1 MSKNDPKVSIIIP
14 VYNGA
19 DYMKYAIDS
28 ALNQT
33 YKNIEVIVVNDGSK
47 DDGKT
52 KKIAKEYG
60 NKIKYYEKENGGVST
75 ALNLAIKK
83 MTGDYFSWLSHDD
96 EYFPTKVEEE
106 VTALKNTTKTI
117 AISDFCTI
125 DEHGVFM
132 NNITF
137 EHEKVEN
144 SSYFPLFEGNLNGI
158 TLLIPKDA
166 FDNCGDFDESL
177 RCTQDYDL
185 WYKMLNKGYKLKH
198 IPKVLA
204 KSRQHRNQ
212 TTYLSPNTK
221 REGNELW
228 IELVDTLPKKEKEKL
243 YGSEYNFYLY
253 MLETTHN
260 AGYDQAYKHL
270 KKLLN
275 EKYPNKVLK
284 TTCKIINIKNRHKI
298 DKIQGILKRTF
309 KRSFKENIELIN
321 RKVFKRCKK

>member
-1 MSKNDPKVSIIIP
+1 MSKNDPKVSIVIP

-28 ALNQT
+28 ALSQT

-47 DDGKT
+47 DDGQT
-52 KKIAKEYG
+52 RKIAKEYG
-60 NKIKYYEKENGGVST
+60 DKIKYYEKENGGVST

-83 MTGDYFSWLSHDD
+83 MTGEYFSWLSHDD
-96 EYFPTKVEEE
+96 GYFPTKVEEE
-106 VTALKNTTKTI
+106 VKALKNTTKTI

-125 DEHGVFM
+125 DERSVFM
-132 NNITF
+132 SNVTF
-137 EHEKVEN
+137 EPNRIEK
-144 SSYFPLFEGNLNGI
+144 SSYFPLFEGKLNGI
-158 TLLIPKDA
+158 TLLIPKEA
-166 FDNCGDFDESL
+166 FADCGDFDESL

-198 IPKVLA
+198 VPKVLA

-228 IELVDTLPKKEKEKL
+228 INLIDTLPRTEKEKL
-243 YGSEYNFYLY
+243 YGSEYDFYLCL
-253 MLETTHN
+253 LEKMYC

-270 KKLLN
+270 KQL
-275 EKYPNKVLK
+275 LK
-284 TTCKIINIKNRHKI
+284 TKYSNKIFKTTGRILNIKYKRHI
-298 DKIQGILKRTF
+298 DKIVGIIKRTS
-309 KRSFKENIELIN
+309 KRSFKENIELVN

>member
-28 ALNQT
+28 ALSQT
-33 YKNIEVIVVNDGSK
+33 YKNIEIIVVNDGSK
-47 DDGKT
+47 DNGKT
-52 KKIAKEYG
+52 RKIAESYK
-60 NKIKYYEKENGGVST
+60 NKIKYYEKENGGVAT

-96 EYFPTKVEEE
+96 EYYPKKVEEE
-106 VTALKNTTKTI
+106 VKALKNTTKTI
-117 AISDFCTI
+117 AMSDFCTI
-125 DEHGVFM
+125 DEHGILM
-132 NNITF
+132 NNVTF
-137 EHEKVEN
+137 EHKAVEN
-144 SSYFPLFEGNLNGI
+144 SSYFPLFEGKLNGI
-158 TLLIPKDA
+158 TLLIPKEV
-166 FDNCGDFDESL
+166 FDTCGDFDINL
-177 RCTQDYDL
+177 KCTQDYDL
-185 WYKMLNKGYKLKH
+185 WYRMLNAGYKFKH
-198 IPKVLA
+198 VPKVLA

-228 IELVDTLPKKEKEKL
+228 INLIDSLPKKEKEKL
-243 YGSEYNFYLY
+243 YGSEYDFYLC
-253 MLETTHN
+253 MLEKMHF

-275 EKYPNKVLK
+275 KKYPSKIFK
-284 TTCKIINIKNRHKI
+284 TTFRILNIKYRHNI
-298 DKIQGILKRTF
+298 DTIVGIIKRTC
-309 KRSFKENIELIN
+309 KRSFKENIEVIN

>member
-28 ALNQT
+28 ALSQT

-52 KKIAKEYG
+52 KETAKEYG
-60 NKIKYYEKENGGVST
+60 SKIKYYEKENGGVST

-106 VTALKNTTKTI
+106 VKALKNTTKTI

-125 DEHGVFM
+125 DEHGVFRS
-132 NNITF
+132 NITF
-137 EHEKVEN
+137 AHEKVES
-144 SSYFPLFEGNLNGI
+144 SSYFPLFEGKLNGI

-166 FDNCGDFDESL
+166 FDNCGNFDESL

-228 IELVDTLPKKEKEKL
+228 IKLVDTLPKKEKEKL

-253 MLETTHN
+253 MLETMYC
-260 AGYDQAYKHL
+260 AGYDQAYNHL
-270 KKLLN
+270 KELLN
-275 EKYPNKVLK
+275 EKYTTIKFK
-284 TTCKIINIKNRHKI
+284 TICKIINIKYKNKKGKI
-298 DKIQGILKRTF
+298 FGIIKRTC
-309 KRSFKENIELIN
+309 KRNFKENIELIK
-321 RKVFKRCKK
+321 RKVFKK

>member
-1 MSKNDPKVSIIIP
+1 MSKNDPKVSIVIP

-19 DYMKYAIDS
+19 DYMRYAIDS

-60 NKIKYYEKENGGVST
+60 DKIKYYEKENGGVST

-96 EYFPTKVEEE
+96 EYFPTKVEEG
-106 VTALKNTTKTI
+106 VKALKNTTKTI

-125 DEHGVFM
+125 DEHGTFM

-144 SSYFPLFEGNLNGI
+144 SSYFPLFEGSLNGI

-166 FDNCGDFDESL
+166 FDNCGDFDEGL

-185 WYKMLNKGYKLKH
+185 WYKM
-198 IPKVLA
+198 
-204 KSRQHRNQ
+204 
-212 TTYLSPNTK
+212 
-221 REGNELW
+221 
-228 IELVDTLPKKEKEKL
+228 
-243 YGSEYNFYLY
+243 
-253 MLETTHN
+253 
-260 AGYDQAYKHL
+260 
-270 KKLLN
+270 
-275 EKYPNKVLK
+275 
-284 TTCKIINIKNRHKI
+284 
-298 DKIQGILKRTF
+298 
-309 KRSFKENIELIN
+309 
-321 RKVFKRCKK
+321 

>member
-28 ALNQT
+28 ALSQT

-52 KKIAKEYG
+52 KEIAKEYG
-60 NKIKYYEKENGGVST
+60 SKIKYYEKENGGVST

-106 VTALKNTTKTI
+106 VKALKNTTKTI

-132 NNITF
+132 SNITF
-137 EHEKVEN
+137 EHEKVES
-144 SSYFPLFEGNLNGI
+144 SSYFPLFEGKLNGI

-166 FDNCGDFDESL
+166 FNNCGNFDESL

-228 IELVDTLPKKEKEKL
+228 IKLVDTLPKKEKEKL

-253 MLETTHN
+253 MLETMYC
-260 AGYDQAYKHL
+260 AGYDQAYNHL
-270 KKLLN
+270 KELLN
-275 EKYPNKVLK
+275 EKYTTKKFK
-284 TTCKIINIKNRHKI
+284 TICKIINIKYKNKKGKI
-298 DKIQGILKRTF
+298 FGIIKRTY
-309 KRSFKENIELIN
+309 KRSFKENIELIK
-321 RKVFKRCKK
+321 RKVFKK